1 MLKSNDDKT
10 DEDVLAPKV
19 SAYYFGAKKTP
30 LWFDR
35 KNNLIFVKYR
45 SFCKWTLPLKVSND
59 DKTDEDIL
67 APKVSA
73 YDFGTKKTPL
83 WFDRKNYLIFVKR
96 AVFVSGLSLLLKGND
111 DKTDEDIDHEE
122 GNDND
127 VNEIKDS
134 NDGTEVVDGSNV
146 FSIGIDRNIKDAR
159 PAFKGGYHE

>member
-1 MLKSNDDKT
+1 MI
-10 DEDVLAPKV
+10 
-19 SAYYFGAKKTP
+19 
-30 LWFDR
+30 WQ
-35 KNNLIFVKYR
+35 KN
-45 SFCKWTLPLKVSND
+45 W
-59 DKTDEDIL
+59 
-67 APKVSA
+67 
-73 YDFGTKKTPL
+73 
-83 WFDRKNYLIFVKR
+83 YLIFVKR

-146 FSIGIDRNIKDAR
+146 FSIGIDRNVKDAR

>member
-1 MLKSNDDKT
+1 MFCLWRQNLVQQVYAFDAKNLVRLIYNFS
-10 DEDVLAPKV
+10 
-19 SAYYFGAKKTP
+19 AKKSP
-30 LWFDR
+30 CGLAEKLVPDFC
-35 KNNLIFVKYR
+35 LAR
-45 SFCKWTLPLKVSND
+45 SFCRRTLPHKV
-59 DKTDEDIL
+59 TM
-67 APKVSA
+67 
-73 YDFGTKKTPL
+73 TKPTKRFWRQKTPMG
-83 WFDRKNYLIFVKR
+83 FDRKNYLIFVKR

>member
-1 MLKSNDDKT
+1 MF
-10 DEDVLAPKV
+10 LAPKKPV
-19 SAYYFGAKKTP
+19 VIWQKNFKPTKMFWRQNLVQLIYDFGAKENP
-30 LWFDR
+30 LVIWQ
-35 KNNLIFVKYR
+35 KN
-45 SFCKWTLPLKVSND
+45 W
-59 DKTDEDIL
+59 
-67 APKVSA
+67 
-73 YDFGTKKTPL
+73 
-83 WFDRKNYLIFVKR
+83 YLIFVKR

-146 FSIGIDRNIKDAR
+146 FSIGIDRNVKDAR

>member
-1 MLKSNDDKT
+1 MK
-10 DEDVLAPKV
+10 
-19 SAYYFGAKKTP
+19 G
-30 LWFDR
+30 
-35 KNNLIFVKYR
+35 
-45 SFCKWTLPLKVSND
+45 ND

-67 APKVSA
+67 APKVRA
-73 YDFGTKKTPL
+73 YDFGAKKPRCDLTE
-83 WFDRKNYLIFVKR
+83 KNYLIFVKR